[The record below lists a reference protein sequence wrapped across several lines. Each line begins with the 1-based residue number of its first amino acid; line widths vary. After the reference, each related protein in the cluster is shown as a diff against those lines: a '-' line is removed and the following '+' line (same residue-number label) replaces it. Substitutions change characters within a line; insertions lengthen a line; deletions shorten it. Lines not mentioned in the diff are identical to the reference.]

1 MTYVWFSKG
10 HPDDRVG
17 AGWRAEQ
24 KWLRKWTSRKINF
37 ISPHLKILLLVSHS
51 FFFIF
56 QKVVDM
62 TLDPYIIPDLKIDSK
77 WMKDLDVRT
86 KTIKL
91 LEENRGK
98 VS

>member
-1 MTYVWFSKG
+1 
-10 HPDDRVG
+10 
-17 AGWRAEQ
+17 
-24 KWLRKWTSRKINF
+24 
-37 ISPHLKILLLVSHS
+37 
-51 FFFIF
+51 
-56 QKVVDM
+56 M

-77 WMKDLDVRT
+77 WMKDLAVRT